1 MKIFLKKFIINT
13 IMKPSILVGGQAV
26 IEGVMMRVPGA
37 YATAVRD
44 SSDKIHVDRH
54 EFASIIE
61 KKKIWK
67 KPILRGMISLY
78 ESMKIGMQTL
88 TWSADIA
95 IPEEEKK
102 KEPGKLA
109 SIFSTSTAILLA
121 LVLFMVAPYWLT
133 TKLFLVD
140 KEAFLFN
147 IIAGSF
153 RITFFLIYLILISF
167 LKDVK
172 RLFQYHGAEHRVVY
186 NFESGKDLTIEN
198 AQSFP
203 TQHPRCGTSFL
214 FIVMISAII
223 IFSIIDT
230 IFIGIIG
237 SLTVISRIGLH
248 LLMIPIVAGT
258 SYEVLK
264 LSARNSSN
272 IIFRILRAPGLWL
285 QNITTKEPD
294 DKMVEVSIK
303 ALKTAFGDNFN
314 DVAGKEYVAEA
325 IG

>member
-1 MKIFLKKFIINT
+1 MLLKKILINT

-26 IEGVMMRVPGA
+26 MEGVMMRVPGA

-44 SSDKIHVDRH
+44 PEGKIHVDKH
-54 EFASIIE
+54 EFTSIVE
-61 KKKIWK
+61 KKKIYK
-67 KPILRGMISLY
+67 KPVLRGMISLF
-78 ESMKIGMQTL
+78 ESMKIGMKTL
-88 TWSADIA
+88 TWSAEIA
-95 IPEEEKK
+95 MPEEEKK

-109 SIFSTSTAILLA
+109 SFFTTSTAVLIA
-121 LVLFMVAPYWLT
+121 LVLFMAAPYWLT
-133 TKLFLVD
+133 TKLFLVE
-140 KEAFLFN
+140 KEAFMFN
-147 IIAGSF
+147 VIAGSF
-153 RITFFLIYLILISF
+153 RITFFILYLLAISF

-186 NFESGKDLTIEN
+186 NFESGKDVTVKN

-223 IFSIIDT
+223 LFSIIDT
-230 IFIGIIG
+230 IFIGFFG

-248 LLMIPIVAGT
+248 LLMVPLVAGT

-264 LSARNSSN
+264 FSAQNSEN
-272 IIFRILRAPGLWL
+272 ILFRILRAPGLWL
-285 QNITTKEPD
+285 QNITTKEPED
-294 DKMVEVSIK
+294 EMVEVSIK
-303 ALKTAFGDNFN
+303 SLKAAFGDKYN
-314 DVAGKEYVAEA
+314 DVIGKEYVAEA

>member
-1 MKIFLKKFIINT
+1 MYFKKLIINT

-44 SSDKIHVDRH
+44 PEGKIHVDKH
-54 EFASIIE
+54 EFKSRTE
-61 KKKIWK
+61 KSEIWK
-67 KPILRGMISLY
+67 KPVLRGMISLF

-95 IPEEEKK
+95 TPEEDKK
-102 KEPGKLA
+102 KEPSKFA
-109 SIFSTSTAILLA
+109 SFFSTSTAVLLA
-121 LVLFMVAPYWLT
+121 LALFMAAPYWLT
-133 TKLFLVD
+133 TKLFMVER
-140 KEAFLFN
+140 EAFMFN
-147 IIAGSF
+147 IIAGIF
-153 RITFFLIYLILISF
+153 RITFFILYLVAIS
-167 LKDVK
+167 LMKDVK

-186 NFESGKDLTIEN
+186 NFESGKVVTVKN

-203 TQHPRCGTSFL
+203 TQHPRCGTSFM

-223 IFSIIDT
+223 MFSIIDT
-230 IFIGIIG
+230 IFIGFFG

-248 LLMIPIVAGT
+248 LLMVPLVAGA

-264 LSARNSSN
+264 LSARKSDNV
-272 IIFRILRAPGLWL
+272 IFRILKIPGLWL
-285 QNITTKEPD
+285 QHITTQEPD
-294 DKMVEVSIK
+294 DEMIEVSIK
-303 ALKTAFGDNFN
+303 ALKTAFGDKFK
-314 DVAGKEYVAEA
+314 DVVGKKYIAEA